1 MAVTADVVV
10 AGGGVIGT
18 AIAWRAA
25 AAGLDTVL
33 VDPAHGDAASLVAA
47 GMLAPVSEA
56 LFGEG
61 ALLRINLL
69 AVARFGSFAAEL
81 EEVTGHRVGLR
92 REGTLAIAYDP
103 GDYAALMRLTAFR
116 RSAGLDAEE
125 LDSRACRK
133 LESFLTPDV
142 HGGVLFPG
150 DWSVDNRRYAAALR
164 EAAAAAKVRMVRDR
178 VTEVLTR
185 DGRARGV
192 RLADGGEIDS
202 AQVVVAAGCWSSAVA
217 GLPEQ
222 VRAAVRPVKGQ
233 LLRLRHPDG
242 MPPVISHTIRA
253 TVRGADVYLVPR
265 ADGEVVVGATQ
276 EERGPD
282 RTVTAGAVHDLLHDA
297 MSVLPV
303 TSELILAETCAGLR
317 PGTPDN
323 GPIVG
328 GFGVDGAAA
337 GHRPLPQRHPDVA
350 GDRGRH
356 RGLPHRAAARGGVGA
371 VHARALPV
379 PVPGESAVSLQ
390 VKLNGEPRE
399 LPDGSTIAQAVAEL
413 TAAPAGVAAALNGD
427 VVPRGSWAATP
438 LRDGDQVEVVTA
450 VQGG

>member
-1 MAVTADVVV
+1 MPAKGVLMAMSADVVI

-25 AAGLDTVL
+25 MAGLDVTL
-33 VDPAHGDAASLVAA
+33 VDPERGDAASLVAA

-61 ALLRINLL
+61 ALLRVNLL

-81 EEVTGHRVGLR
+81 EEATGRQVGLR
-92 REGTLAIAYDP
+92 REGTLAVAYDP
-103 GDYAALMRLTAFR
+103 GDYAALVRLTAFR
-116 RSAGLDAEE
+116 RSAGLDAAE

-142 HGGVLFPG
+142 HGGVLFAG

-164 EAAAAAKVRMVRDR
+164 AAAEAAGVRLVRDR
-178 VTEVLTR
+178 VTEVLIAG
-185 DGRARGV
+185 DHVRGV
-192 RLADGGEIDS
+192 RLADGGDLGS
-202 AQVVVAAGCWSSAVA
+202 DRVVAAAGCWTSAITGVPA
-217 GLPEQ
+217 P

-242 MPPVISHTIRA
+242 FPPVITHTIRA

-265 ADGEVVVGATQ
+265 AGGEVVVGATQ

-282 RTVTAGAVHDLLHDA
+282 RMVTAGAVHDLLRDA

-303 TSELILAETCAGLR
+303 ISELELAETCAGLR

-323 GPIVG
+323 GPVVGPVG
-328 GFGVDGAAA
+328 GG
-337 GHRPLPQRHPDVA
+337 VA
-350 GDRGRH
+350 G
-356 RGLPHRAAARGGVGA
+356 GA
-371 VHARALPV
+371 
-379 PVPGESAVSLQ
+379 G
-390 VKLNGEPRE
+390 
-399 LPDGSTIAQAVAEL
+399 PDGLLLATGHYRNGILMSPVTADAIVARL
-413 TAAPAGVAAALNGD
+413 AGQPAAPEWE
-427 VVPRGSWAATP
+427 PFTP
-438 LRDGDQVEVVTA
+438 GRF
-450 VQGG
+450 GGQEAP

>member
-1 MAVTADVVV
+1 MPAKGVLMAMSADVVI

-25 AAGLDTVL
+25 MAGLDVTL
-33 VDPAHGDAASLVAA
+33 VDPERGDAASLVAA

-61 ALLRINLL
+61 ALLRVNLL

-81 EEVTGHRVGLR
+81 EEATGRQVGLR
-92 REGTLAIAYDP
+92 REGTLAVAYDP
-103 GDYAALMRLTAFR
+103 GDYAALVRLTAFR
-116 RSAGLDAEE
+116 RSAGLDAAE

-142 HGGVLFPG
+142 HGGVLFAG

-164 EAAAAAKVRMVRDR
+164 AAAEAAGVRVVRDR
-178 VTEVLTR
+178 VTEVLIAG
-185 DGRARGV
+185 DHVRGV
-192 RLADGGEIDS
+192 RLADGGDLGS
-202 AQVVVAAGCWSSAVA
+202 DRVVAAAGCWTSAITGVPA
-217 GLPEQ
+217 A

-242 MPPVISHTIRA
+242 FPPVITHTIRA

-282 RTVTAGAVHDLLHDA
+282 RMVTAGAVHDLLRDA

-303 TSELILAETCAGLR
+303 ISELELAETCAGLR

-323 GPIVG
+323 GPVVGPVG
-328 GFGVDGAAA
+328 GG
-337 GHRPLPQRHPDVA
+337 VA
-350 GDRGRH
+350 GGS
-356 RGLPHRAAARGGVGA
+356 G
-371 VHARALPV
+371 
-379 PVPGESAVSLQ
+379 
-390 VKLNGEPRE
+390 
-399 LPDGSTIAQAVAEL
+399 PDGLLLATGHYRNGILMSPVTADAIVARL
-413 TAAPAGVAAALNGD
+413 AGQPAAPEWEPFAPG
-427 VVPRGSWAATP
+427 RF
-438 LRDGDQVEVVTA
+438 
-450 VQGG
+450 GGQEAS

>member
-1 MAVTADVVV
+1 MPAKGVLVAVTADVVV

-25 AAGLDTVL
+25 AGGLDVVL
-33 VDPAHGDAASLVAA
+33 ADPAEGDAASQVAA

-61 ALLRINLL
+61 ALLRVNLL
-69 AVARFGSFAAEL
+69 ALARFPSFAAEL
-81 EEVTGHRVGLR
+81 EQATGHRVGLR
-92 REGTLAIAYDP
+92 REGTLAVAYDA

-164 EAAAAAKVRMVRDR
+164 EAAAAAGVRTVRDR
-178 VTEVLTR
+178 VTAVLTGDGA

-192 RLADGGEIDS
+192 ALAGGGEIGS
-202 AQVVVAAGCWSSAVA
+202 GQVVIAAGSWSGAVD
-217 GLPEQ
+217 GLPAEL
-222 VRAAVRPVKGQ
+222 RAAVRPVKGQ

-242 MPPVISHTIRA
+242 MPPVLTHTIRA

-265 ADGEVVVGATQ
+265 VDGEVIVGATQ

-282 RTVTAGAVHDLLHDA
+282 LTVTAGAVHDLLHDA

-303 TSELILAETCAGLR
+303 TSELVLAETCAGLR

-328 GFGVDGAAA
+328 GA
-337 GHRPLPQRHPDVA
+337 GPDA
-350 GDRGRH
+350 
-356 RGLPHRAAARGGVGA
+356 PGGVLLATG
-371 VHARALPV
+371 HYR
-379 PVPGESAVSLQ
+379 
-390 VKLNGEPRE
+390 NGI
-399 LPDGSTIAQAVAEL
+399 LMS
-413 TAAPAGVAAALNGD
+413 
-427 VVPRGSWAATP
+427 AATADAIVACLTGQP
-438 LRDGDQVEVVTA
+438 PAAEWEPFGPGRFLAGEEAR
-450 VQGG
+450 

>member
-1 MAVTADVVV
+1 MPAKGVFVAVTADVVV

-25 AAGLDTVL
+25 AAGLDVVL
-33 VDPAHGDAASLVAA
+33 ADPAEDDAASQVAA

-61 ALLRINLL
+61 ALLRVNLL
-69 AVARFGSFAAEL
+69 ALARFPSFAAEL
-81 EEVTGHRVGLR
+81 EQVTGHRVGLR
-92 REGTLAIAYDP
+92 REGTLAVAYDA

-116 RSAGLDAEE
+116 RSAGLEAEE

-164 EAAAAAKVRMVRDR
+164 EAAAAAGVRTVRDR
-178 VTEVLTR
+178 VTAVLTAAR
-185 DGRARGV
+185 GSRPDGADRADGADGADGRARGV
-192 RLADGGEIDS
+192 ALAGGGEIGS
-202 AQVVVAAGCWSSAVA
+202 AHVVVAAGSWSGSVD
-217 GLPEQ
+217 GLPAG

-242 MPPVISHTIRA
+242 MPPVLTHTIRA

-265 ADGEVVVGATQ
+265 ADGELIVGATQ

-328 GFGVDGAAA
+328 GTGPGV
-337 GHRPLPQRHPDVA
+337 P
-350 GDRGRH
+350 
-356 RGLPHRAAARGGVGA
+356 GGVLLATG
-371 VHARALPV
+371 HYR
-379 PVPGESAVSLQ
+379 
-390 VKLNGEPRE
+390 NGI
-399 LPDGSTIAQAVAEL
+399 LMS
-413 TAAPAGVAAALNGD
+413 
-427 VVPRGSWAATP
+427 AATADAIVACLTGQP
-438 LRDGDQVEVVTA
+438 PSAEWEPFGPGRFLAGEEAR
-450 VQGG
+450 

>member
-1 MAVTADVVV
+1 MPAKGVAVAADVVI

-25 AAGLDTVL
+25 VAGLAVTL
-33 VDPAHGDAASLVAA
+33 VDPDHGDAASLVAA

-61 ALLRINLL
+61 DLLRVNLL

-81 EEVTGHRVGLR
+81 EEATGRQVGLR
-92 REGTLAIAYDP
+92 REGTLAVAYDP
-103 GDYAALMRLTAFR
+103 GDYAALVRLTAFR

-142 HGGVLFPG
+142 HGGVLFAG

-164 EAAAAAKVRMVRDR
+164 AAAAAAGVRMVRDR
-178 VTEVLTR
+178 VTEVLTSG
-185 DGRARGV
+185 DRAGGV
-192 RLADGGEIDS
+192 RLADGGDIGADR
-202 AQVVVAAGCWSSAVA
+202 VVVAAGCWTGAITGVPA
-217 GLPEQ
+217 P

-233 LLRLRHPDG
+233 LLRLRHPAG
-242 MPPVISHTIRA
+242 LPPVITHTIRA

-282 RTVTAGAVHDLLHDA
+282 RTVTAGAVHDLLRDA
-297 MSVLPV
+297 LSVLPV
-303 TSELILAETCAGLR
+303 TSELELAETCAGLR

-323 GPIVG
+323 GPVVGPVVDAGGPGGLLLATGHYRNGILMSPVTADAIV
-328 GFGVDGAAA
+328 A
-337 GHRPLPQRHPDVA
+337 H
-350 GDRGRH
+350 
-356 RGLPHRAAARGGVGA
+356 
-371 VHARALPV
+371 
-379 PVPGESAVSLQ
+379 
-390 VKLNGEPRE
+390 
-399 LPDGSTIAQAVAEL
+399 L
-413 TAAPAGVAAALNGD
+413 TGQQAAPEWEPFAPGRFGPDAGPASTEEGA
-427 VVPRGSWAATP
+427 R
-438 LRDGDQVEVVTA
+438 
-450 VQGG
+450 

>member
-1 MAVTADVVV
+1 MPAKGVELTVTADVVI

-25 AAGLDTVL
+25 LAGLDVTL
-33 VDPAHGDAASLVAA
+33 VDPERADAASLVAA

-61 ALLRINLL
+61 ALLRVNLL

-81 EEVTGHRVGLR
+81 EEATGRQVGVR
-92 REGTLAIAYDP
+92 REGTLAVAYDP
-103 GDYAALMRLTAFR
+103 GDYAALVRLTAFR

-133 LESFLTPDV
+133 LESFLAPDV
-142 HGGVLFPG
+142 HGGVLFAG

-164 EAAAAAKVRMVRDR
+164 AAAEAAGVRVVRDR
-178 VTEVLTR
+178 VTEVLL
-185 DGRARGV
+185 GRRAAASASRA
-192 RLADGGEIDS
+192 RLADGGDIGSDR
-202 AQVVVAAGCWSSAVA
+202 VVVAAGCWTSAITGVPA
-217 GLPEQ
+217 P

-233 LLRLRHPDG
+233 LLRLRHPAG
-242 MPPVISHTIRA
+242 FPPVITHTIRA

-282 RTVTAGAVHDLLHDA
+282 RMVTAGAVHDLLRDA

-303 TSELILAETCAGLR
+303 TSELELAETCAGLR

-323 GPIVG
+323 GPVVGEAGPDGLLLATGHYRNGILMSPVTADAIVARLAG
-328 GFGVDGAAA
+328 QAAA
-337 GHRPLPQRHPDVA
+337 PEWEPFAPGRFAASTVA
-350 GDRGRH
+350 SATGEG
-356 RGLPHRAAARGGVGA
+356 AR
-371 VHARALPV
+371 
-379 PVPGESAVSLQ
+379 
-390 VKLNGEPRE
+390 
-399 LPDGSTIAQAVAEL
+399 
-413 TAAPAGVAAALNGD
+413 
-427 VVPRGSWAATP
+427 
-438 LRDGDQVEVVTA
+438 
-450 VQGG
+450 

>member
-1 MAVTADVVV
+1 MPAKGVLLAALADVVV

-25 AAGLDTVL
+25 AAGLDVIL
-33 VDPAHGDAASLVAA
+33 VDPGQGDAASLVAA

-69 AVARFGSFAAEL
+69 AVRRFPSFAAEL
-81 EEVTGHRVGLR
+81 EELTGRQVGLR

-116 RSAGLDAEE
+116 RSAGLRAEE
-125 LDSRACRK
+125 LDSRACRQ
-133 LESFLTPDV
+133 LEDFLSPDV

-164 EAAAAAKVRMVRDR
+164 DAAAAAGARTVPGRVAEVR
-178 VTEVLTR
+178 LR
-185 DGRARGV
+185 DGRACGV
-192 RLADGGEIDS
+192 RLADGGEIES
-202 AQVVVAAGCWSSAVA
+202 GNVVVAAGYRSGTVA
-217 GLPEQ
+217 ALPDAL
-222 VRAAVRPVKGQ
+222 RAAVRPVKGQ
-233 LLRLRHPDG
+233 LLRLRHPAG
-242 MPPVISHTIRA
+242 LPPVLGHTIRA
-253 TVRGADVYLVPR
+253 TVRGQDVYLVPR

-282 RTVTAGAVHDLLHDA
+282 RTVTAGAVHDLLRDA

-303 TSELILAETCAGLR
+303 ISELILAETCAGLR

-328 GFGVDGAAA
+328 GFGMDGLLLAT
-337 GHRPLPQRHPDVA
+337 GHYRNGILMSPVTADAIVACLTGRHPA
-350 GDRGRH
+350 PEWKPFTPERFISAMEG
-356 RGLPHRAAARGGVGA
+356 AR
-371 VHARALPV
+371 
-379 PVPGESAVSLQ
+379 
-390 VKLNGEPRE
+390 
-399 LPDGSTIAQAVAEL
+399 
-413 TAAPAGVAAALNGD
+413 
-427 VVPRGSWAATP
+427 
-438 LRDGDQVEVVTA
+438 
-450 VQGG
+450 

>member
-1 MAVTADVVV
+1 MPAKGVLVAVTADVVI

-25 AAGLDTVL
+25 AAGLDVVL
-33 VDPAHGDAASLVAA
+33 ADPAYGDAASLVAA

-61 ALLRINLL
+61 ALLRVNLL
-69 AVARFGSFAAEL
+69 ALARFPSFAAEL
-81 EEVTGHRVGLR
+81 EQVTGHRVGLR
-92 REGTLAIAYDP
+92 REGTLAVAYDA
-103 GDYAALMRLTAFR
+103 GDYAALTRLTAFR
-116 RSAGLDAEE
+116 RSAGLEAEE

-164 EAAAAAKVRMVRDR
+164 EAAEAAGVRVVRDR
-178 VTEVLTR
+178 VTAVLTAGGTER
-185 DGRARGV
+185 GTDGGAAAGLGGRARGV
-192 RLADGGEIDS
+192 ALAEGGEIGADR
-202 AQVVVAAGCWSSAVA
+202 VVVAAGSWSGAVH
-217 GLPEQ
+217 GLPA
-222 VRAAVRPVKGQ
+222 RLRSAVRPVKGQ
-233 LLRLRHPDG
+233 LLRLRHPDN
-242 MPPVISHTIRA
+242 MPPVLTHTIRA

-265 ADGEVVVGATQ
+265 ADGEVIVGATQ

-282 RTVTAGAVHDLLHDA
+282 LTVTAGAVHDLLRDA

-328 GFGVDGAAA
+328 EAGPGGLLLATGHYRNGILMSAATA
-337 GHRPLPQRHPDVA
+337 DA
-350 GDRGRH
+350 
-356 RGLPHRAAARGGVGA
+356 
-371 VHARALPV
+371 
-379 PVPGESAVSLQ
+379 
-390 VKLNGEPRE
+390 
-399 LPDGSTIAQAVAEL
+399 AVACL
-413 TAAPAGVAAALNGD
+413 TGRAPAPEWEPFGPGRFLT
-427 VVPRGSWAATP
+427 R
-438 LRDGDQVEVVTA
+438 
-450 VQGG
+450 QGER

>member
-25 AAGLDTVL
+25 LAGLDVVL
-33 VDPAHGDAASLVAA
+33 VDPDVGDAASGVAA
-47 GMLAPVSEA
+47 GMLAPASEA

-61 ALLRINLL
+61 ALLAVNLL
-69 AVARFGSFAAEL
+69 AVQRFPSFAAEL
-81 EEVTGHRVGLR
+81 EDATGHDVGLR

-103 GDYAALMRLTAFR
+103 GDLAALRRLTDFR

-125 LDSRACRK
+125 LDSRACRR
-133 LESFLTPDV
+133 LEPFLTPDV
-142 HGGVLFPG
+142 HGGAVFAG
-150 DWSVDNRRYAAALR
+150 DWSVDNRRYVAALR
-164 EAAAAAKVRMVRDR
+164 VAMAAAKVRISRGR
-178 VTEVLTR
+178 VTQAQVAG
-185 DGRARGV
+185 GRVRGV
-192 RLADGGEIDS
+192 GLADGTVIDS
-202 AQVVVAAGCWSSAVA
+202 ASVVVAAGCASGTVA
-217 GLPEQ
+217 GLPGPL
-222 VRAAVRPVKGQ
+222 RAAVRPVKGQ
-233 LLRLRHPDG
+233 LLRLRHPGG

-265 ADGEVVVGATQ
+265 ADGEMIVGATS

-328 GFGVDGAAA
+328 GCGIDGLLLATGHYRNGILMSPVTADAIAAA
-337 GHRPLPQRHPDVA
+337 LTGHRPAAQWEPFTPQRFTAEQPAARRSPA
-350 GDRGRH
+350 GDR
-356 RGLPHRAAARGGVGA
+356 AR
-371 VHARALPV
+371 
-379 PVPGESAVSLQ
+379 
-390 VKLNGEPRE
+390 
-399 LPDGSTIAQAVAEL
+399 
-413 TAAPAGVAAALNGD
+413 
-427 VVPRGSWAATP
+427 
-438 LRDGDQVEVVTA
+438 
-450 VQGG
+450 

>member
-1 MAVTADVVV
+1 MPAKGVLVAVTADVVI

-18 AIAWRAA
+18 GIAWRAA
-25 AAGLDTVL
+25 AAGLDVVL
-33 VDPAHGDAASLVAA
+33 ADPAHGDAASLVAA

-61 ALLRINLL
+61 ALLRVNLL
-69 AVARFGSFAAEL
+69 ALARFPSFAAEL
-81 EEVTGHRVGLR
+81 EQVTGHRVGLR
-92 REGTLAIAYDP
+92 REGTLAVAYDA

-116 RSAGLDAEE
+116 RSAGLEAEE

-164 EAAAAAKVRMVRDR
+164 AAAASAGVRIVPDR
-178 VTEVLTR
+178 VTAVLTAGGAEGA
-185 DGRARGV
+185 DGVGDRVRGV
-192 RLADGGEIDS
+192 ALAEGGEIGADR
-202 AQVVVAAGCWSSAVA
+202 VVVAAGSWSGAVHGLPA
-217 GLPEQ
+217 GL
-222 VRAAVRPVKGQ
+222 RSAVRPVKGQ

-242 MPPVISHTIRA
+242 MPPVLTHTIRA

-265 ADGEVVVGATQ
+265 ADGEVIVGATQ

-282 RTVTAGAVHDLLHDA
+282 LTVTAGAVHDLLHDA

-328 GFGVDGAAA
+328 EAGPGAPGGLLLATGHYRNGILMSAA
-337 GHRPLPQRHPDVA
+337 TADA
-350 GDRGRH
+350 
-356 RGLPHRAAARGGVGA
+356 
-371 VHARALPV
+371 
-379 PVPGESAVSLQ
+379 
-390 VKLNGEPRE
+390 
-399 LPDGSTIAQAVAEL
+399 AVACLTGRAPAPEWEPFGPGRFL
-413 TAAPAGVAAALNGD
+413 TAEGA
-427 VVPRGSWAATP
+427 R
-438 LRDGDQVEVVTA
+438 
-450 VQGG
+450 

>member
-1 MAVTADVVV
+1 MPAKGVELAATADVVI

-25 AAGLDTVL
+25 MAGFSVTL
-33 VDPAHGDAASLVAA
+33 VDPERGDAASLVAA

-61 ALLRINLL
+61 ALLRVNLL

-81 EEVTGHRVGLR
+81 EEAAGHQVGLR
-92 REGTLAIAYDP
+92 REGTLAVAYDP
-103 GDYAALMRLTAFR
+103 GDYAALVRLTAFR

-142 HGGVLFPG
+142 HGGVLFAG

-164 EAAAAAKVRMVRDR
+164 AAAAAAGVRVVRDR

-185 DGRARGV
+185 DGGAAGDRVAGV
-192 RLADGGEIDS
+192 RLADGPDTGADR
-202 AQVVVAAGCWSSAVA
+202 VVVAAGCWTGAITGVPA
-217 GLPEQ
+217 TA
-222 VRAAVRPVKGQ
+222 RAAVRPVKGQ
-233 LLRLRHPDG
+233 LLRLRHPRG
-242 MPPVISHTIRA
+242 LPPVITHTIRA

-282 RTVTAGAVHDLLHDA
+282 RTVTAGAVHDLLRDA

-303 TSELILAETCAGLR
+303 TSELELAETCAGLR

-323 GPIVG
+323 GPVVG
-328 GFGVDGAAA
+328 EVDGSGPDGLLLATGHYRNGILMSPVTADAIVARLAGQPAAPEWEPFAPGRFAAA
-337 GHRPLPQRHPDVA
+337 
-350 GDRGRH
+350 
-356 RGLPHRAAARGGVGA
+356 A
-371 VHARALPV
+371 V
-379 PVPGESAVSLQ
+379 
-390 VKLNGEPRE
+390 RE
-399 LPDGSTIAQAVAEL
+399 GI
-413 TAAPAGVAAALNGD
+413 
-427 VVPRGSWAATP
+427 R
-438 LRDGDQVEVVTA
+438 
-450 VQGG
+450 